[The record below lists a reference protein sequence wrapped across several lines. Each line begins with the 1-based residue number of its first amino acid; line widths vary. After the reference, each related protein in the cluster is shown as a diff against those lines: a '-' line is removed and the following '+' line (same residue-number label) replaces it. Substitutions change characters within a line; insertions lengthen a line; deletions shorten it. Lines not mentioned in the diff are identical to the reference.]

1 MSVLLLN
8 NINDINFT
16 NITLLKRI
24 NHYSILYKDD
34 IVMNGLSFKC
44 DGKVHLMRDGYFFE
58 MENKYDINFIKK
70 LDIHFR
76 GILNRYNNILR
87 NDTNKI
93 GLYFNR
99 NVITERTLSEMPTQI
114 YINIKYINVGE
125 YNNPIVHILY

>member
-1 MSVLLLN
+1 MSTLLLN
-8 NINDINFT
+8 NINNINFK
-16 NITLLKRI
+16 NITLLERM

-44 DGKVHLMRDGYFFE
+44 DGKVFPMKDGYFFD
-58 MENKYDINFIKK
+58 MKNKHDIHFIKT
-70 LDIHFR
+70 LDIHFSR
-76 GILNRYNNILR
+76 ILNRYNNIMR
-87 NDTNKI
+87 NDRNRI

-99 NVITERTLSEMPTQI
+99 NAITERILSKMPRQI